1 MYNVALLILIIFCL
15 DDTQA
20 QNASYRDLLHL
31 LNTTSRIYVY
41 YTSYMMYKNNDA
53 LTCLYYLKDV
63 LTETFFR
70 VDLNYNR
77 YDERFSREVT
87 GILGNDTKGD
97 PFMQPFSWPGP
108 WPPMPKVLKYY
119 DSRHHCGVF
128 LLQVAGTMQ
137 CELHIWE
144 GDIIKKEQYFYN
156 IKKTCITF
164 YNKICGGEKPTVTMY
179 TTNCYK
185 I

>member
-97 PFMQPFSWPGP
+97 PFMQPFSWPGISSDFRRT
-108 WPPMPKVLKYY
+108 K
-119 DSRHHCGVF
+119 
-128 LLQVAGTMQ
+128 
-137 CELHIWE
+137 
-144 GDIIKKEQYFYN
+144 
-156 IKKTCITF
+156 
-164 YNKICGGEKPTVTMY
+164 
-179 TTNCYK
+179 
-185 I
+185 